1 MKQKSS
7 ITSKQYKDRHPSK
20 PSNTIYHFTSVGN
33 LYRILLSGLKLSDGK
48 NWKDKNDRYGIE
60 QYRKFLEKDGKNILV
75 LCFCNNKGNVFLWK
89 EKEESPSQLTQ
100 YDEYIC
106 RIGFNTKLLRK
117 HLEKNAGIRKPCP
130 VKYCSNKDVLNR
142 KYTIEDIPYLKRKEY
157 AIEDEVRIVYIGSE
171 KEKFITN
178 INDCITSIT
187 INTNNKEVLQ
197 QIKEEL
203 CSTYGID
210 KKMVKS
216 NGYSNSPTWQKNI
229 RKFLKPGNTI
239 HE

>member
-7 ITSKQYKDRHPSK
+7 ITPKQYKDRHPSK

-33 LYRILLSGLKLSDGK
+33 LYRILLSGLKLSDGR

-117 HLEKNAGIRKPCP
+117 HLANIDGIREPRLIE
-130 VKYCSNKDVLNR
+130 YCSNNEVLNSQ
-142 KYTIEDIPYLKRKEY
+142 YTVEEIPYLKREEY
-157 AIEDEVRIVYIGSE
+157 AIEHEVRIVYVGFEEEI
-171 KEKFITN
+171 FITN
-178 INDCITSIT
+178 IKDCITDIT
-187 INTNNKEVLQ
+187 INTNKKEVLQ
-197 QIKEEL
+197 HIQEKLHHE
-203 CSTYGID
+203 YNID
-210 KKMVKS
+210 NRIIKS

-229 RKFLKPGNTI
+229 RKFLNPSNNI